1 MNGMRVIFYTGKGG
15 TGKTITS
22 SATALLC
29 SKLGYRVLLISTDPA
44 HTLTDAL
51 GIRIGNEPTLVKD
64 NLYAMQ
70 VDPVIEI
77 SKHYQQLIEYLA
89 SLFSSRGIDETV
101 AYEIAMLP
109 GMTTLFSML
118 RLEELASYDNEYD
131 VVILDMMASGE
142 ALRYL
147 YLPRLVGSISR
158 KLLSFAGLFTGIARL
173 VEPIAKMPAPSQ
185 EVLKAEFNLLGRLER
200 LAEILK
206 DRERT
211 SIRLV
216 ANPDIFSIE
225 NAKRAL
231 MSANLFGLNVDL
243 AIINKIIPL
252 DVSDPYFMEWV
263 KHQSSM
269 VKDAEV
275 NFYPIPIKRVRLF
288 SNELRGVSMLEDYA
302 KELFGDDDP
311 SRIFFNGDVFSFDYS
326 NDTFSVRIKVPFTS
340 KDDFELERI
349 GDQLTVRVR
358 GVTGNVVN
366 IIPLPSA
373 TVGMRLDKARLQDS
387 MLIVTFRRVN

>member
-1 MNGMRVIFYTGKGG
+1 MRVIFYTGKGG

-29 SKLGYRVLLISTDPA
+29 SKLGYRVLLMSTDPA

-51 GIRIGNEPTLVKD
+51 GIRIGNEPTMVKD

-70 VDPVIEI
+70 VDPVVEI
-77 SKHYQQLIEYLA
+77 SKQYQKLIEYLA
-89 SLFSSRGIDETV
+89 SVFSARGIDETV

-118 RLEELASYDNEYD
+118 RLEELAGYNDEYD

-158 KLLSFAGLFTGIARL
+158 KLLSFAGLFSGIARL
-173 VEPIAKMPAPSQ
+173 MEPIAKMPAPSQ
-185 EVLKAEFNLLGRLER
+185 EVLKSEFNLLERLER
-200 LAEILK
+200 LADILK
-206 DRERT
+206 DREHT

-243 AIINKIIPL
+243 AVINKIIPS

-263 KHQSSM
+263 RHQSSM
-269 VKDAEV
+269 VKDAEA
-275 NFYPIPIKRVRLF
+275 NFYPIPVKKVRLF

-311 SRIFFNGDVFSFDYS
+311 SNVFFNEDVFSFDYS
-326 NDTFSVRIKVPFTS
+326 SDVFSVRIKVPFTS

-358 GVTGNVVN
+358 GVIGNVVN

-373 TVGMRLDKARLQDS
+373 TVGMRLDKAKLQDS
-387 MLIVTFRRVN
+387 MLIVTFKRK

>member
-1 MNGMRVIFYTGKGG
+1 MRVIFYTGKGG

-29 SKLGYRVLLISTDPA
+29 SKLGYRVLLMSTDPA

-51 GIRIGNEPTLVKD
+51 GIKIGNEPTMVRK

-70 VDPVIEI
+70 VDPVVEI
-77 SKHYQQLIEYLA
+77 SKQYQKLIEYLA
-89 SLFSSRGIDETV
+89 SVFSARGIDETV

-118 RLEELASYDNEYD
+118 RLEELADYNDGYD

-158 KLLSFAGLFTGIARL
+158 KLFSFAGLFSGIARL
-173 VEPIAKMPAPSQ
+173 MEPIAKMPVPSQ
-185 EVLKAEFNLLGRLER
+185 EVLKSEFNLLERLER

-206 DRERT
+206 DREHT

-243 AIINKIIPL
+243 AVINKIIPS

-263 KHQSSM
+263 RHQSSM
-269 VKDAEV
+269 VKDAEA
-275 NFYPIPIKRVRLF
+275 NFYPIPVKKVRLF

-311 SRIFFNGDVFSFDYS
+311 SKVFFNEDVFSFDYS
-326 NDTFSVRIKVPFTS
+326 SDEFSVRIKVPFTS

-358 GVTGNVVN
+358 GVIGNVVN

-373 TVGMRLDKARLQDS
+373 TVGMRLDKAKLQDS
-387 MLIVTFRRVN
+387 MLIVTFKRK